1 MTIDTVLLKV
11 ASRCNLDCK
20 YCYFYH
26 SPDQGWLRQPARMSW
41 ETIDAV
47 IARLAELSEHQK
59 RPLAVVL
66 HGGEP
71 LLLGKAKLERL
82 LEGLRSALGQE
93 STIALQTNGTLVNDE
108 LVEVFAETRTVVGV
122 SIDGPSDVNDKF
134 RVDRCGRSSFSGT
147 IAAIERLRDH
157 PRRAEIFR
165 GVLAVIDPHSDPEAV
180 YEFFKSLK
188 VPSVDFLL
196 RDGNHDRL
204 PYGKGSF
211 ESREYGRWMARLW
224 ELYVADPE
232 PTPIEF
238 LDNLVRGMFGAES
251 TKEGSGVASYGIL
264 VVETDGTITKNDTL
278 KNSFDGADLFCR
290 NWSVHRNSFSEVTAS
305 AEYLQYA
312 ASQRT
317 KHRECLE
324 CKLLPACG
332 GGMMLH
338 RWSADKGYDNPSV
351 YCRDQKHLLNRVA
364 DTVLSI
370 RT

>member
-108 LVEVFAETRTVVGV
+108 LVEVFTETRTVVGV

-134 RVDRCGRSSFSGT
+134 RVDRRGHSSYSST

-157 PRRAEIFR
+157 PRSAEIFR
-165 GVLAVIDPHSDPEAV
+165 GVLAVIDPYSAPEAV

-188 VPSVDFLL
+188 VPSIDFLL
-196 RDGNHDRL
+196 RDGNHHRL
-204 PYGKGSF
+204 PYGKHSF
-211 ESREYGRWMARLW
+211 DSHEYGRWMARLW

-264 VVETDGTITKNDTL
+264 VVETDGAITKNDTL
-278 KNSFDGADLFCR
+278 KNSFDGADLFR
-290 NWSVHRNSFSEVTAS
+290 RSWSVHRNSFSEITAS

-317 KHRECLE
+317 RHRRCLE

-338 RWSADKGYDNPSV
+338 RWSADKGYDNPSI
-351 YCRDQKHLLNRVA
+351 YCTDQKYLLNRIA

>member
-1 MTIDTVLLKV
+1 
-11 ASRCNLDCK
+11 
-20 YCYFYH
+20 
-26 SPDQGWLRQPARMSW
+26 MSW

-122 SIDGPSDVNDKF
+122 SIDGPPEVNDKF
-134 RVDRCGRSSFSGT
+134 RVDRRGQSSFSST

-180 YEFFKSLK
+180 YDFFKSLK

-211 ESREYGRWMARLW
+211 RVAR
-224 ELYVADPE
+224 
-232 PTPIEF
+232 
-238 LDNLVRGMFGAES
+238 VRPMDGSSVGIVCC
-251 TKEGSGVASYGIL
+251 GSG
-264 VVETDGTITKNDTL
+264 TD
-278 KNSFDGADLFCR
+278 A
-290 NWSVHRNSFSEVTAS
+290 HRVS
-305 AEYLQYA
+305 
-312 ASQRT
+312 R
-317 KHRECLE
+317 
-324 CKLLPACG
+324 
-332 GGMMLH
+332 
-338 RWSADKGYDNPSV
+338 
-351 YCRDQKHLLNRVA
+351 
-364 DTVLSI
+364 
-370 RT
+370 

>member
-1 MTIDTVLLKV
+1 
-11 ASRCNLDCK
+11 
-20 YCYFYH
+20 
-26 SPDQGWLRQPARMSW
+26 MSW

-47 IARLAELSEHQK
+47 IARLAELRRHQHQ
-59 RPLAVVL
+59 PFAVLL

-71 LLLGKAKLERL
+71 LLLGKSRLDRL
-82 LEGLRSALGQE
+82 LEGLRSTLGQE

-108 LVEVFAETRTVVGV
+108 LVDLFAETRTRVGV

-134 RVDRCGRSSFSGT
+134 RVDRSDRSSFSST
-147 IAAIERLRDH
+147 IAGIERLRDH
-157 PRRAEIFR
+157 PKKAEIFR
-165 GVLAVIDPHSDPEAV
+165 GVLAVIDPHSEPEAI
-180 YEFFKSLK
+180 YEFFKLLK
-188 VPSVDFLL
+188 VPSIDFLL
-196 RDGNHDRL
+196 CDGNHDRL
-204 PYGKGSF
+204 PYGKHSF
-211 ESREYGRWMARLW
+211 ESREYGRWMVRLW

-238 LDNLVRGMFGAES
+238 LDNLVRGMFGVES
-251 TKEGSGVASYGIL
+251 TKEGSGVTSYGIL

-278 KNSFDGADLFCR
+278 KNSFDGADRFCR
-290 NWSVHRNSFSEVTAS
+290 NWSVHRNAFAEVTAS
-305 AEYLQYA
+305 AEYLHYV

-317 KHRECLE
+317 SHRECLE
-324 CKLLPACG
+324 CRLLDVCG

-351 YCRDQKHLLNRVA
+351 YCNDQKYLLNRIA

>member
-47 IARLAELSEHQK
+47 IDRLAQLREQQQQ
-59 RPLAVVL
+59 PLAVVL

-71 LLLGKAKLERL
+71 LLLGKRRLQRL
-82 LEGLRSALGQE
+82 LEGLRSELGQE
-93 STIALQTNGTLVNDE
+93 STIALQTNATLINDE
-108 LVEVFAETRTVVGV
+108 LVELFSKTRTSVGV
-122 SIDGPSDVNDKF
+122 SIDGPSDINDRF
-134 RVDRCGRSSFSGT
+134 RVDRRERSSFSST
-147 IAAIERLRDH
+147 IAAIERLLDH

-165 GVLAVIDPHSDPEAV
+165 GVLAVIDPNSDPQAV
-180 YEFFKSLK
+180 YEFFKSLR
-188 VPSVDFLL
+188 VPSIDFLL

-204 PYGKGSF
+204 PYGKCSF

-238 LDNLVRGMFGAES
+238 LDNLVRGIFGAES

-290 NWSVHRNSFSEVTAS
+290 NWSVHRNAFSEVTAS
-305 AEYLQYA
+305 AEYLQYV

-317 KHRECLE
+317 SHRECLE
-324 CKLLPACG
+324 CPLLSACG
-332 GGMMLH
+332 GGMVLH

-351 YCRDQKHLLNRVA
+351 YCRDQKYLFNRIA
-364 DTVLSI
+364 DTILSI
-370 RT
+370 HT

>member
-41 ETIDAV
+41 ETIEAV
-47 IARLAELSEHQK
+47 IARLTELCLHQQ
-59 RPLAVVL
+59 RPVAVVL

-71 LLLGKAKLERL
+71 LLLGTAKLVRL
-82 LEGLRSALGQE
+82 LEGLRSALGHE

-108 LVEVFAETRTVVGV
+108 LVELFAETRTVVGV
-122 SIDGPSDVNDKF
+122 SIDGPSNVNDKF
-134 RVDRCGRSSFSGT
+134 RVDRRGRSSIAST
-147 IAAIERLRDH
+147 VAAIERLRDH
-157 PRRAEIFR
+157 PRRSEIFR

-204 PYGKGSF
+204 PDGKRSF

-224 ELYVADPE
+224 ELYVADPD

-264 VVETDGTITKNDTL
+264 VVETDGGITKNDTL
-278 KNSFDGADLFCR
+278 KNSFDGADLFR
-290 NWSVHRNSFSEVTAS
+290 RSWTVHRNSFAEVTAS
-305 AEYLQYA
+305 AEYLHYVTRQGT
-312 ASQRT
+312 S
-317 KHRECLE
+317 HGECLE

-332 GGMMLH
+332 GGMVLH
-338 RWSADKGYDNPSV
+338 RWSGDKGYDNPSV
-351 YCRDQKHLLNRVA
+351 YCKDQKYLLSRIA
-364 DTVLSI
+364 DTVLSVC
-370 RT
+370 T